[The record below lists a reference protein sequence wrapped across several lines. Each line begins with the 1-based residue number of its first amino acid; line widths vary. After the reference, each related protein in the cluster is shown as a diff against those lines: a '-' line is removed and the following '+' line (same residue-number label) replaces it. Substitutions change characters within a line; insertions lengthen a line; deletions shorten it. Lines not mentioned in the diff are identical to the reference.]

1 MSIAIEE
8 VITKL
13 TNFVYCFQIKL
24 ASGEELN
31 LTNSDHAIKSE
42 ERVFLPNSGLD
53 LKEAEFNDSAQNH
66 IIIEGIF
73 EENGI
78 TTAMDLN
85 NAIVKIIIYTDK
97 LFEHFVTYYCT
108 LYTKYDLNFKIHLKP
123 ETVKYNQTVI
133 NRYSKTCRAVFGDS
147 KCKIDKALYSGIYKV
162 KEMLKENLRILNL
175 DKENGYYNGG
185 QIIFGENRF
194 NSKVLS
200 NFGDLI
206 ILEDI
211 IPDAAKDAEE
221 VKITA
226 GCDKNF
232 ISCCNKF
239 NNAINFRGEPLIQKK
254 DFINLV

>member
-1 MSIAIEE
+1 MSILSSNNIEE

-31 LTNSDHAIKSE
+31 LTNNGYAIKNE
-42 ERVFLPNSGLD
+42 ERIFLPNSGLD

-78 TTAMDLN
+78 TTVMDLN
-85 NAIVKIIIYTDK
+85 NSIVKIIIYTDK

-123 ETVKYNQTVI
+123 KTVKYNQTVI
-133 NRYSKTCRAVFGDS
+133 SRYGKTCRAVFGDS

-162 KEMLKENLRILNL
+162 KEMLKESLRIPDL

-185 QIIFGENRF
+185 QIIC
-194 NSKVLS
+194 NS
-200 NFGDLI
+200 
-206 ILEDI
+206 
-211 IPDAAKDAEE
+211 
-221 VKITA
+221 
-226 GCDKNF
+226 
-232 ISCCNKF
+232 
-239 NNAINFRGEPLIQKK
+239 
-254 DFINLV
+254 

>member
-13 TNFVYCFQIKL
+13 TNFVYCFQIKR

-42 ERVFLPNSGLD
+42 ERVFLLNSGLD
-53 LKEAEFNDSAQNH
+53 LKEAAFNDSAQNH

-78 TTAMDLN
+78 TTTMNLN

-97 LFEHFVTYYCT
+97 VFEHFVTYYCT

-123 ETVKYNQTVI
+123 ETVKYNQTII

-147 KCKIDKALYSGIYKV
+147 QCK
-162 KEMLKENLRILNL
+162 
-175 DKENGYYNGG
+175 
-185 QIIFGENRF
+185 
-194 NSKVLS
+194 
-200 NFGDLI
+200 
-206 ILEDI
+206 
-211 IPDAAKDAEE
+211 
-221 VKITA
+221 
-226 GCDKNF
+226 
-232 ISCCNKF
+232 
-239 NNAINFRGEPLIQKK
+239 
-254 DFINLV
+254 